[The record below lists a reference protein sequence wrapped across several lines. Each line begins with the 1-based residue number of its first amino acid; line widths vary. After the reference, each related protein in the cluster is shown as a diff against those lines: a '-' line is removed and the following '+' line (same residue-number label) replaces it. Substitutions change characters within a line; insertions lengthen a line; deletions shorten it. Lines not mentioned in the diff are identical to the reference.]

1 MATTTY
7 TLTSSDMGMSIPPN
21 LPHAISVSL
30 PKWQDN
36 VDYEEGRPRVVD
48 AMQTGY
54 PRFFVHRTIQKL
66 ATMCEQRFG
75 RPDERAMLFPSAKI
89 ASECARF
96 MASQSAA
103 PEALAVRTT
112 HFVLYPSEQDA
123 SSAAEPTELHIVL
136 FPSAAW
142 PLAKQ
147 FWQHTGLGVSSRMA
161 ERCVQLWSEGAGGS
175 SPTTDA
181 PHDSNAA
188 NGNAGL
194 IGKRRSARS
203 RYGRKPSIG
212 TPLSPV
218 SPIESVSPPRAPAF
232 PPPTQEEDLSTDHAA
247 YIEERYGRNLPLS
260 QAVLAKQA
268 LRRRIAGT
276 LAHESEEMEVHGRG
290 VEGVTEED
298 VYLMSTGMTAIWYAH
313 QLALA
318 AREPAKSICFGFPY
332 TDTLKILEKWGPG
345 CHFYGHGLDSSIDEL
360 EERLQTGEK
369 ILALFCEFP
378 SNPLLRSPNLPR
390 LRKLADQYD
399 FLIVVDETIGNFVN
413 VEVLPYTDV
422 LVSSLTKV
430 FSGETNVMGG
440 SLVLNP
446 KGRHHAALKA
456 TMASLYEDTY
466 WPEDAIFME
475 RNSRTFV
482 PRVYQI
488 NENAEALCDMLRAK
502 IGSSSVKEVYYPKYT
517 TRENYDVCRIPAQN
531 GRPEGGFG
539 GLFSV
544 VFTSVTASKAFFDA
558 LPCEKGPSLGT
569 SFTLACPYT
578 VIAHYLEL
586 DWAAGWGVDVSLVRV
601 SVGMEDKESLLHGFA
616 QAMEAADKA
625 VANES
630 S

>member
-1 MATTTY
+1 MATSTY
-7 TLTSSDMGMSIPPN
+7 TLSSSEMGSSIPAN

-36 VDYEEGRPRVVD
+36 VDYEEGRPRVMD

-54 PRFFVHRTIQKL
+54 PRFFVHRTIQKAGLTQRQL

-75 RPDERAMLFPSAKI
+75 RADERAMLFPSGKI

-96 MASQSAA
+96 MISQSRE
-103 PEALAVRTT
+103 PGPLPVRTT
-112 HFVLYPSEQDA
+112 HFVLHPSEQDGP
-123 SSAAEPTELHIVL
+123 AEPTELHIVL

-161 ERCVQLWSEGAGGS
+161 ERCVQLWSEGANGTPAEERG
-175 SPTTDA
+175 
-181 PHDSNAA
+181 HDTAA
-188 NGNAGL
+188 NGGL
-194 IGKRRSARS
+194 LGKHRSARS

-212 TPLSPV
+212 APLSPT
-218 SPIESVSPPRAPAF
+218 ETSVDPPRAPAF
-232 PPPTQEEDLSTDHAA
+232 PPPAQAEDMSTDHAA

-260 QAVLAKQA
+260 KASLAKQA

-290 VEGVTEED
+290 VEGVTEDD
-298 VYLMSTGMTAIWYAH
+298 VFLMSTGMTAIWYAH
-313 QLALA
+313 QLALVT
-318 AREPAKSICFGFPY
+318 REPAKSICFGFPY

-345 CHFYGHGLDSSIDEL
+345 CYFYGHGLDSSIDEL

-413 VEVLPYTDV
+413 VEVLPYADV
-422 LVSSLTKV
+422 LASSLTKV

-446 KGRHHAALKA
+446 KGRHYAALKTA
-456 TMASLYEDTY
+456 MGTLYEDTY

-475 RNSRTFV
+475 RNSRTFI
-482 PRVYQI
+482 PRVYTI
-488 NENAEALCDMLRAK
+488 NENAEAVCEMLHAR
-502 IGSSSVKEVYYPKYT
+502 IGSSTVKEVCYPKYSS
-517 TRENYDVCRIPAQN
+517 RENYEACRIPARDD
-531 GRPEGGFG
+531 RPAGGFG

-586 DWAAGWGVDVSLVRV
+586 DWAAGWGVETSLVRV
-601 SVGMEDKESLLHGFA
+601 SVGMEDKGSLLRGFSE
-616 QAMEAADKA
+616 AMEAADKA